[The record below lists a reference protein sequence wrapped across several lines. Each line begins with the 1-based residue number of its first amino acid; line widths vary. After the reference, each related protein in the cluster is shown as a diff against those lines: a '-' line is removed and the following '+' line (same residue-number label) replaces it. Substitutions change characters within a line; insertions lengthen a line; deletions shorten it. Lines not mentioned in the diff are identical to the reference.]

1 MSDPADRSAADVLYD
16 IEQIKQL
23 KARYFRLMDT
33 KRWDE
38 WGELFTPGCVMEV
51 PEASMV
57 SDGRDEIVRAVSGAL
72 EGVRTVHHGHMPE
85 IELTGPDTA
94 RGVWAMYD
102 FIEWPASDG
111 GRLGLTGYGHYH
123 EEYAREDGQWRI
135 ARIRLER
142 IRVDPL
148 Q

>member
-1 MSDPADRSAADVLYD
+1 MSGPGRSSADILHD

-51 PEASMV
+51 PEANMV
-57 SDGRDEIVRAVSGAL
+57 NDGRDEIVRAVSGAL

-85 IELTGPDTA
+85 IELTGADTA
-94 RGVWAMYD
+94 TGIWAMFD

-123 EEYAREDGQWRI
+123 EQFVREDGAWRI

>member
-1 MSDPADRSAADVLYD
+1 MSEPGRSAADILLD

-38 WGELFTPGCVMEV
+38 WAELFTPACVMEV
-51 PEASMV
+51 PEADMV
-57 SDGRDEIVRAVSGAL
+57 NDGRDEIVRAVSGAL

-85 IELTGPDTA
+85 IQLTGTNTA
-94 RGVWAMYD
+94 RGIWAMYD
-102 FIEWPASDG
+102 FIEWPARDG
-111 GRLGLTGYGHYH
+111 ARMGLTGYGHYH
-123 EEYAREDGQWRI
+123 EEYERDGDQWRI
-135 ARIRLER
+135 SRIRLER